1 MIQNNLEIMKQRI
14 ALRGDCIILV
24 ETPKDI
30 SKIKSNNQIV
40 TIYLIG
46 FLNAIFN
53 LKEQLF

>member
-1 MIQNNLEIMKQRI
+1 MKQCI
-14 ALRGDCIILV
+14 ALRGDRIILV
-24 ETPKDI
+24 ETPTHT
-30 SKIKSNNQIV
+30 SKIKYNNQIV